1 MGQGFE
7 CPRSVDGLAF
17 RHLKT
22 SIKLQNHGEKKRKPN
37 MPKRKTSDSALDIE
51 RNTTEELGCDP
62 QQDFCGYFETSKLKL
77 ELEKSGFVLLS
88 GDLMKQLLLF
98 FGANIEDLN
107 NLEAGKIHAELP
119 PDPEPKMDHRR
130 IAVHRI
136 LFEPKQRTNS
146 NSNEESFNFVPAL
159 TQMVTKI
166 PEEEIA
172 STAEDGTKLDYK
184 RSGLRYGPMPPS
196 SYAEKSSVPMA
207 MALLNA
213 ELLPERHH
221 PQVNINHEHKTTVN
235 DQLLIRTTRK
245 PLANESYS
253 PTPEGIHQDSTEISS
268 VTLVS
273 LRGVVSGG
281 ESRLWRLDAPRGNYS
296 EEEFNKDYMK
306 NNLLLSHAIR
316 NPWETLYFNDRIVK
330 HEARAFD
337 GERPCVRD
345 VIVNF
350 LRKPLKYGYDK
361 KLVNGSIVRL

>member
-1 MGQGFE
+1 MGKGFE
-7 CPRSVDGLAF
+7 CPKKCGWSCFSPSQDL
-17 RHLKT
+17 HQT
-22 SIKLQNHGEKKRKPN
+22 SEPWREKKENPTCQN
-37 MPKRKTSDSALDIE
+37 E
-51 RNTTEELGCDP
+51 P

-107 NLEAGKIHAELP
+107 NLEAGEIHAELP

-159 TQMVTKI
+159 TQMVTNI

-172 STAEDGTKLDYK
+172 STTEDGTKLDYK
-184 RSGLRYGPMPPS
+184 RSGLRYSAMPPS

-213 ELLPERHH
+213 EILPERHH
-221 PQVNINHEHKTTVN
+221 QQVNINHEHKTTVN

-245 PLANESYS
+245 PLTNESYS

-268 VTLVS
+268 VTLVG

-306 NNLLLSHAIR
+306 NNLLLSHAIQ

-361 KLVNGSIVRL
+361 KLVNGSIVPL